1 MRDRLPGTLDGLLE
15 QAQLAELIAPF
26 GQVDSQAAQSM
37 HFAGSIV

>member
-1 MRDRLPGTLDGLLE
+1 MAYDAMR
-15 QAQLAELIAPF
+15 QLAELIAPF